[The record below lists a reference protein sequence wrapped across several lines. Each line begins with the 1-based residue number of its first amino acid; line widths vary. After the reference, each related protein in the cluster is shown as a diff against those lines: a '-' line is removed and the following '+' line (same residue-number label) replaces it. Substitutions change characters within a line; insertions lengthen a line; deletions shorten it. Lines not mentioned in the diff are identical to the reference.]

1 MVQNKLPLINSA
13 HGSETRNIIN
23 ELIKLFNGMG
33 YTYNE
38 SLQKAQDVL
47 NEAQK
52 TNDMNVDVQNQ
63 LDNLVIESGNA
74 NAEVSQARG
83 GFPLLKDRF
92 INTEKVFRWKKGGT
106 VGSEHVVNVIEGYE
120 GNDVAPATRGATISG
135 GGGIGQGNVIGGFTH
150 TAVPGN
156 IEENVIDPS
165 VTNAHYAVIAGGYNS
180 VNNALAGVLTGFHCV
195 IEKEA
200 THGTISGGSVHKI
213 LDGDYSTIS
222 GGTGHTIDVKDG
234 GAYATIAG
242 GHTNK
247 ITGKM
252 ASIGGGWKNDAAGEL
267 SSISG
272 GQLNKIESSAYAGN
286 ISGGHRNTVSGNQA
300 LIAGGQQNVAS
311 GSSSVVI
318 GGRNN
323 VASGQD
329 SLILGGGYNEA
340 EGKSTILK
348 GSYARG
354 INEGQ
359 EITGLGTFSG
369 GYGEAQLGKIGL
381 RTETTDGTTKAL
393 GINGTSFG
401 INIDP
406 NVAFNFKIMIVAK
419 SSGDAKAWKIEG
431 LIMRKGSSNAQLVGT
446 PEVTVI
452 SNTEGA
458 ETWNATVLEG
468 ATTLNTRVTG
478 QAGKN
483 IKWVASVETVEVLG

>member
-1 MVQNKLPLINSA
+1 MVQEKLPLINSA

-23 ELIKLFNGMG
+23 ELIRLFNGMG
-33 YTYNE
+33 YSYNE
-38 SLQKAQDVL
+38 ALQKAHEVL
-47 NEAQK
+47 N
-52 TNDMNVDVQNQ
+52 MNVDVQSQ
-63 LDNLVIESGNA
+63 LDGLIIESGNA

-83 GFPLLKDRF
+83 GFPLLKDRL
-92 INTEKVFRWKKGGT
+92 INTEKVFRWKPGGT
-106 VGSEHVVNVIEGYE
+106 AGNEGVVNVIEGYE

-135 GGGIGQGNVIGGFTH
+135 GGGIGQANVIGGFTH
-150 TAVPGN
+150 TAVAGN
-156 IEENVIDPS
+156 VEENVVDPS
-165 VTNAHYAVIAGGYNS
+165 VTNAHYAVIGGGYNS

-200 THGTISGGSVHKI
+200 THGTISGGSEHKI

-222 GGTGHTIDVKDG
+222 GGTGHTIDVTDG
-234 GAYATIAG
+234 GAYASIAG

-252 ASIGGGWKNDAAGEL
+252 ASIGGGWNNDAAGEL

-272 GQLNKIESSAYAGN
+272 GQLNKIESSSYAGA

-300 LIAGGQQNVAS
+300 LISGGQQNIAS

-329 SLILGGGYNEA
+329 SLILGGGYNKA

-348 GSYARG
+348 GNYAKG
-354 INEGQ
+354 VNEGQ

-381 RTETTDGTTKAL
+381 RIETTDGTPKNL
-393 GINGTSFG
+393 GINNTSFG
-401 INIDP
+401 INIEP
-406 NVAFNFKIMIVAK
+406 NVAFNFKMMIVAK
-419 SSGDAKAWKIEG
+419 SGADAKAWNIEG
-431 LIMRKGSSNAQLVGT
+431 LIMRNGSSNAELVGN

-458 ETWNATVLEG
+458 DTWNATVLG
-468 ATTLNTRVTG
+468 GKTTLNTRVTG

>member
-1 MVQNKLPLINSA
+1 MQNKLPLINSA

-23 ELIKLFNGMG
+23 ELIKLFNSMG

-38 SLQKAQDVL
+38 ALQKAQQVL
-47 NEAQK
+47 N
-52 TNDMNVDVQNQ
+52 MNIDVQSQ
-63 LDNLVIESGNA
+63 LDGLIIESGNA

-83 GFPLLKDRF
+83 GFPLLKDRL
-92 INTEKVFRWKKGGT
+92 INTEKVFRWKPGGIAGNER
-106 VGSEHVVNVIEGYE
+106 VINVIEGYE
-120 GNDVAPATRGATISG
+120 GNDVAPSTRGATISG
-135 GGGIGQGNVIGGFTH
+135 GGGIGQANVIGGFTH
-150 TAVPGN
+150 TAVAGN
-156 IEENVIDPS
+156 VQENVVDPS
-165 VTNAHYAVIAGGYNS
+165 VTNAHYAVIGGGYNS

-200 THGTISGGSVHKI
+200 THGTISGGSEHKI

-222 GGTGHTIDVKDG
+222 GGTGHTIDVADG
-234 GAYATIAG
+234 GAYASIAG

-252 ASIGGGWKNDAAGEL
+252 ASIGGGWNNVADGQL
-267 SSISG
+267 SIISG
-272 GQLNKIESSAYAGN
+272 GQLNKIESSAYAGA

-323 VASGQD
+323 EAIGQD
-329 SLILGGGYNEA
+329 SLILGGGYNRA

-348 GSYARG
+348 GNYAKG
-354 INEGQ
+354 VNEGQ

-381 RTETTDGTTKAL
+381 RIETTDGTPKNL
-393 GINGTSFG
+393 GINNTSIG
-401 INIDP
+401 INIEP
-406 NVAFNFKIMIVAK
+406 NVAFNFKMMVVAK
-419 SSGDAKAWKIEG
+419 SGADAKAWNIEG
-431 LIMRKGSSNAQLVGT
+431 LIMRDGSSNATLVGT
-446 PEVTVI
+446 PEITVV
-452 SNTEGA
+452 SNTAGA
-458 ETWNATVLEG
+458 ETWGASVLAG
-468 ATTLNTRVTG
+468 STTLNIRVTG
-478 QAGKN
+478 QASKK